1 MANFVLTYV
10 WGFFQVTG
18 KALIFMRYS
27 SLHSVCLKTNK
38 TAEKKVGGFCCSYL
52 AHAVFEVFVQES
64 VNLVPGTW
72 KMFRYTDCT
81 ISI

>member
-1 MANFVLTYV
+1 MANFVLTHV
-10 WGFFQVTG
+10 LGFFQVIG

-27 SLHSVCLKTNK
+27 SLYSVCLKTNK
-38 TAEKKVGGFCCSYL
+38 TAEKKIGGFCFSYL

-64 VNLVPGTW
+64 VNLVRGTW
-72 KMFRYTDCT
+72 KVFRYTDCT